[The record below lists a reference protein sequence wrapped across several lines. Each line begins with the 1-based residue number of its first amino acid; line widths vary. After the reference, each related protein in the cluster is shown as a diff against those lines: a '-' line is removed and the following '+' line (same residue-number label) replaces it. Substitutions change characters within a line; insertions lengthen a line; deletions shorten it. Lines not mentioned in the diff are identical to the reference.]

1 MAKLSGT
8 SHAPARNK
16 NSLIRTWRLSR
27 TGLREVW
34 FLNWWESEAEQKR
47 VADDYAK
54 NAPLVEALEKKG
66 KRKASFILEPVEMFA
81 RCRRELNSGT
91 PWDMGRGR
99 FLVIAVT
106 KAEREVDGR
115 CLRLQTEQSLCC
127 SRPARV
133 KRLLAKAA
141 AAGSEAR
148 VFAVR
153 PYWSMPASE
162 WVAADPDFWEP
173 NRATKVE

>member
-54 NAPLVEALEKKG
+54 NAPLVEALGKKG

-91 PWDMGRGR
+91 PWVLGRG
-99 FLVIAVT
+99 
-106 KAEREVDGR
+106 
-115 CLRLQTEQSLCC
+115 
-127 SRPARV
+127 
-133 KRLLAKAA
+133 
-141 AAGSEAR
+141 
-148 VFAVR
+148 
-153 PYWSMPASE
+153 
-162 WVAADPDFWEP
+162 
-173 NRATKVE
+173 